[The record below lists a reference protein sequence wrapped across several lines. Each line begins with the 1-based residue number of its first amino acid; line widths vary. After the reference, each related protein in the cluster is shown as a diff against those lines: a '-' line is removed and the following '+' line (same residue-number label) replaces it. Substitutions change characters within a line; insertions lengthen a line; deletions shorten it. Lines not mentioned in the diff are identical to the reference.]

1 MNVLI
6 YGKRRQ
12 GKSTLA
18 LALSLAFSRKVLI
31 FDPNDQYPRIVR
43 VNPDEWFSQI
53 KEEEEDG
60 EHRIHLGRVGPFDS
74 DEIEERFS
82 EFSES
87 VYSVPDISVIADEA
101 HMLQG
106 QNWIHPDVDRFNRRS
121 PKSVVFLQT
130 THRIVNAH
138 PDSRY
143 HADHVFFFR
152 ADLPREIKTIGENF
166 GPEVASVV
174 PILGPHEALHFWRE
188 KGGIARYSTWDK
200 PVEWYIDLG
209 NQNA

>member
-18 LALSLAFSRKVLI
+18 LGLGLAFSRRVLI
-31 FDPNDQYPRIVR
+31 FDPNDQYPRIAQVDPR
-43 VNPDEWFSQI
+43 KWLTETQELDKI
-53 KEEEEDG
+53 Y
-60 EHRIHLGRVGPFDS
+60 LGRVGPFDS
-74 DEIEERFS
+74 SEIEDQFHDFADAIYQVS
-82 EFSES
+82 NVS
-87 VYSVPDISVIADEA
+87 IIADEA

-106 QNWIHPDVDRFNRRS
+106 QGWIHPDVDRLNRRS
-121 PKSVVFLQT
+121 PQSVSFIQT

-152 ADLPREIKTIGENF
+152 ADLPREIKTISENF
-166 GPEVASVV
+166 GPQVAEVV
-174 PILGPHEALHFWRE
+174 PTLGPHIVLHFWRE
-188 KGGIARYSTWDK
+188 KGGIPHFATWENPSD
-200 PVEWYIDLG
+200 WYIDLG
-209 NQNA
+209 NQNHA

>member
-18 LALSLAFSRKVLI
+18 LSLSLAFHRRALV
-31 FDPNDQYPRIVR
+31 FDPNDQYPLIARVDPRKWIVETSELDK
-43 VNPDEWFSQI
+43 VY
-53 KEEEEDG
+53 
-60 EHRIHLGRVGPFDS
+60 LGRVGPFDS
-74 DEIEERFS
+74 DEIEE
-82 EFSES
+82 EFKAFAEA
-87 VYSVPDISVIADEA
+87 VYGIGDISLIADEA

-106 QNWIHPDVDRFNRRS
+106 QGWIHPDVDRFNRRS
-121 PKSVVFLQT
+121 PQNATFIQT

-166 GPEVASVV
+166 GPEVAAAV
-174 PILGPHEALHFWRE
+174 PVLGPHELIHFWRE
-188 KGGIARYSTWDK
+188 KGGIPRFSTWLN
-200 PVEWYIDLG
+200 PAEWYINLG
-209 NQNA
+209 NNNG